1 MVSLATG
8 SLTIPKQ
15 KIDPWLGKILNG
27 SCVATL
33 SGQTPMTF
41 GEGQSWTFDIGEAE
55 YVAEGGN
62 KGASTVTPTST
73 TVKPFKFHKTLRFN
87 EEVLWAEEDRQ
98 IEVVDEILA
107 LIQPA
112 LSRALDFGVF
122 HEINPTG
129 GAVVAAMNG
138 GLADT
143 TNLVEYAALAEPAV
157 GISLGTVSVAITT
170 GVLTVSAPESLVV
183 GDIVRL
189 GTMTNAA
196 PLIAGKDYYVKT
208 APSTTTL
215 TLSETLGGAEISTTS
230 AGSSTSI
237 QRVTFIPAKPY
248 ASLDAADALVLAD
261 GFVPRDIALD
271 PTYAARFSALRG
283 TNSEQKLYP
292 NFRLG
297 IETSELDGHRAS
309 VSNTVRGSGVLA
321 VDTKVLGFVG
331 DFSAIRWGVQKQIG
345 LELIKYGDPDGG
357 GDLKRANQVAF
368 RAEVVY
374 GWGIA
379 NLNAFA
385 KIHDLV

>member
-1 MVSLATG
+1 MVALATG
-8 SLTIPKQ
+8 SLSIPKQ
-15 KIDPWLGKILNG
+15 KIAPWLGAIRNG

-33 SGQTPMTF
+33 SDQTPMTF
-41 GEGQSWTFDIGEAE
+41 GEGESWTFSIGEAE
-55 YVAEGGN
+55 YVAEGGD
-62 KGASTVTPTST
+62 KGASTVTPTSKT
-73 TVKPFKFHKTLRFN
+73 IKPFKFHKTLRFN
-87 EEVLWAEEDRQ
+87 EEVLWADEDRQ
-98 IEVVDEILA
+98 LEVVDEILA

-138 GLADT
+138 GLTDT
-143 TNLVEYAALAEPAV
+143 TNLVEYVAA
-157 GISLGTVSVAITT
+157 
-170 GVLTVSAPESLVV
+170 
-183 GDIVRL
+183 D
-189 GTMTNAA
+189 
-196 PLIAGKDYYVKT
+196 
-208 APSTTTL
+208 
-215 TLSETLGGAEISTTS
+215 
-230 AGSSTSI
+230 
-237 QRVTFIPAKPY
+237 KPY
-248 ASLDAADALVLAD
+248 VSLDAADALVLAD

-271 PTYAARFSALRG
+271 PTYAAKFSALRG

-357 GDLKRANQVAF
+357 GDLKRKNQVAF

-379 NLNAFA
+379 DLNAFA